1 MWLKGVIRRN
11 IINSEIIVLMVL
23 TPEGFLRGK
32 AEETYTDSICI
43 CGQVSVFL
51 PAPFF
56 VGGGNDGRNK
66 SSCCEYNCGKC

>member
-32 AEETYTDSICI
+32 AKETMVINMSI
-43 CGQVSVFL
+43 CGQVSVFF
-51 PAPFF
+51 AGTVF
-56 VGGGNDGRNK
+56 VGGRKDGRDQ
-66 SSCCEYNCGKC
+66 SGCY